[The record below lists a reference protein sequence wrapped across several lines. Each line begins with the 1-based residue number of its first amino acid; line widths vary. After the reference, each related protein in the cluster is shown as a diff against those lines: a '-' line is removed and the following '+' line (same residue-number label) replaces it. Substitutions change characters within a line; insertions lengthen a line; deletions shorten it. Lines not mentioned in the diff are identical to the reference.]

1 MNFFNE
7 NYNTFILHA
16 HMHSLLLQNKLSILP
31 HQSRLAGG
39 AAAPRPSPRSRNP
52 ARAGCMAHWLLPQ
65 VGQAAGRWAAT
76 QERLGRTARGR
87 FGGSGPP

>member
-31 HQSRLAGG
+31 HVATKEGVRSVPPLPCQQDF
-39 AAAPRPSPRSRNP
+39 PSVFECSV
-52 ARAGCMAHWLLPQ
+52 ARQWRT
-65 VGQAAGRWAAT
+65 QATDEA
-76 QERLGRTARGR
+76 
-87 FGGSGPP
+87 